1 MFITDLSI
9 RRPTVSWVMSLIL
22 IIFGLF
28 VFWKLP
34 VRELPNGIQPPVV
47 QVQVDYKS
55 AAASIVDQEVT
66 QVLEDVIG
74 GAEGIK
80 NIDSKSENGR
90 STINVEFDT
99 SIDLDNAANDI
110 RERVARVV
118 DNLPSESDPPQ
129 ILKRAAGFTTT
140 MWLSLSSSTWSDLE
154 LGDYAERFLVDQF
167 SSVKNVG
174 RIRVGGLRELSIRVW
189 VDPIKLAANDL
200 TIKEVESAM
209 RGENISLPAGTLEA
223 DNIDLT
229 LNLDKSYND
238 INSIKQLPIKK
249 KNNKVIL
256 LSDVANVEFGPVS
269 EKTLFK
275 AQTKDQINL
284 KTVGIGIYA
293 RSGAS
298 TVELSNE
305 IKKKIIEVKKSLPEE
320 LDLRV
325 SFNRANY
332 VEAAIEE
339 VYKTLFIAF
348 ILVVLIIYL
357 FLGNLKAVIVPAI
370 ALPVS
375 LIASFLGLYIFGLS
389 INIFVLLSFILAIGI
404 ITDDSVIM
412 TDAIYRRIENGENS
426 LVAAYKGS
434 KQISFAIIATTLIL
448 VAVFLPLI
456 FIKGISGTLFR
467 ETAIALS
474 FSIVVSSFV
483 ALTLSPMLASKFL
496 NKKTSKKFI
505 IRKFENIFSNFANF
519 YKETLGTVIYKT
531 RTVGIFIIFII
542 IASILLFN
550 FSKKEL
556 LPMEDRGAYLI
567 IGATDEGSSFEYTQ
581 EQAQKVEAR
590 LLPLLQAEDS
600 PYSRFIMRVPGFGSS
615 ANSYN
620 SFIIIALLDDWK
632 NRKKGQQIVLREA
645 IGKIVT
651 LPQALAFPISPQSI
665 RVSSYNKP
673 VQMVIYGSTYEE
685 LEEIQKKIIRKL
697 RSNKNLSRI
706 DSDYNRNKPEVKLII
721 NKNKAKDLGVS
732 TKAIGETLETLYGG
746 KKITTFN
753 KLGKEYPIIV
763 QQYLSDRRNKEGV
776 SKIFVRSETNS
787 KLISLANLVSFKEE
801 GSAKQLARY
810 NRQRAVTISAN
821 INEGYTLTEAIKF
834 FEEVMSSE
842 APKNQITWKGKSEE
856 IKETSNELFIIFAL
870 ALLTAYLVMAA
881 TFNSFI
887 HPFIIVLTVPLAIF
901 GGLVFI
907 LFLNS
912 SVNIFSQIALII
924 LIGISTKNSILIVDF
939 ANQIRTTGKNIDT
952 AVKEA
957 CAVRFRPIIMTSLS
971 TMIAMMPLVI
981 GNIGPGAG
989 EGSRLAVGSTI
1000 LGGMI
1005 ISTFFTLYVTPSM
1018 YLALAK
1024 NTKRIDVIDIEL
1036 KKNYLK
1042 NNIFIFI

>member
-1 MFITDLSI
+1 MFITELSI
-9 RRPTVSWVMSLIL
+9 KRPAFSWVMSLIL
-22 IIFGLF
+22 IVFGLF

-47 QVQVDYKS
+47 QVQINYKS
-55 AAASIVDQEVT
+55 ASASIVDQEVT
-66 QVLEDVIG
+66 QVVEDVIG

-110 RERVARVV
+110 RERVARIV

-154 LGDYAERFLVDQF
+154 LGDYADRYLVDQF
-167 SSVKNVG
+167 SSIKNVG
-174 RIRVGGLRELSIRVW
+174 RILVGGLRELSIRVW

-200 TIKEVESAM
+200 TIKEVELAM

-249 KNNKVIL
+249 TGNKVIL
-256 LSDVANVEFGPVS
+256 LSDVANIEFGPVS

-275 AQTKDQINL
+275 SQTKDQVNL

-298 TVELSNE
+298 TVELSDD
-305 IKKKIIEVKKSLPEE
+305 IKKRIIEVKKTLPDG

-339 VYKTLFIAF
+339 VYKTLLIAF

-357 FLGNLKAVIVPAI
+357 FLGNLKAVIVPAV

-412 TDAIYRRIENGENS
+412 TDAIYRRIENGETP

-434 KQISFAIIATTLIL
+434 KQITFAIIATTLIL

-456 FIKGISGTLFR
+456 FIEGISGTLFR

-474 FSIVVSSFV
+474 FSIIVSSFV

-496 NKKTSKKFI
+496 TKRTSKKFLI
-505 IRKFENIFSNFANF
+505 KKFENIFLKFSNY
-519 YKETLGTVIYKT
+519 YKETLEIAVYKT
-531 RTVGIFIIFII
+531 KTISFFIILIVV
-542 IASILLFN
+542 SSVLLFS

-556 LPMEDRGAYLI
+556 LPQEDRGAYLI
-567 IGATDEGSSFEYTQ
+567 IGFTDEGSSFEYTQ

-590 LLPLLQAEDS
+590 LIPLLQAEDS

-632 NRKKGQQIVLREA
+632 NRKKGQQIVIREA

-651 LPQALAFPISPQSI
+651 LPQAIAFPISPQSI
-665 RVSSYNKP
+665 RVSNYNKP

-685 LEEIQKKIIRKL
+685 LEEIQSKVIRKL
-697 RSNKNLSRI
+697 RSNRNLSRI
-706 DSDYNRNKPEVKLII
+706 ESDYNRNKPEVKLII
-721 NKNKAKDLGVS
+721 DQNKTKDLGVS
-732 TKAIGETLETLYGG
+732 TRSIGETLETLYGG
-746 KKITTFN
+746 KRITTFN

-763 QQYLSDRRNKEGV
+763 QQYLSDRRNKEGI
-776 SKIFVRSETNS
+776 SKIFVRSETNG

-801 GSAKQLARY
+801 GAAKELSRY
-810 NRQRAVTISAN
+810 NRQRAITISAN
-821 INEGYTLTEAIKF
+821 ISENYTLTEAIKF
-834 FEEVMSSE
+834 LEEVMADI
-842 APKNQITWKGKSEE
+842 APENQITWKGESEE

-870 ALLTAYLVMAA
+870 ALLTSYLVMAA

-887 HPFIIVLTVPLAIF
+887 HPFIIFLTVPLAIF

-924 LIGISTKNSILIVDF
+924 LIGISTKNSILIVDY
-939 ANQIRTTGKNIDT
+939 ANQIRTTGKNIDV

-957 CAVRFRPIIMTSLS
+957 CSVRFRPIMMTSLS
-971 TMIAMMPLVI
+971 TMIAMLPLII

-989 EGSRLAVGSTI
+989 EGSRLAIGSTI

-1024 NTKRIDVIDIEL
+1024 NTKRIDTIDLEL
-1036 KKNYLK
+1036 RRELSKK
-1042 NNIFIFI
+1042 

>member
-1 MFITDLSI
+1 MYITELSI
-9 RRPTVSWVMSLIL
+9 KRPVVSWVMSLIL
-22 IIFGLF
+22 IVFGIF

-34 VRELPNGIQPPVV
+34 VRELPSGIQPPVV

-55 AAASIVDQEVT
+55 ASAPIIDQEVT
-66 QVLEDVIG
+66 QVIEDVIG

-118 DNLPSESDPPQ
+118 DNLPTESDPPQ

-140 MWLSLSSSTWSDLE
+140 MWLALSSPTWSDLE
-154 LGDYAERFLVDQF
+154 LGDYAERYLVDTF

-174 RIRVGGLRELSIRVW
+174 RILVGGLRELSIRVW
-189 VDPIKLAANDL
+189 IDPVKLAANNL
-200 TIKEVESAM
+200 TIQEVEKAL
-209 RGENISLPAGTLEA
+209 RGENIRLPAGTLEA

-229 LNLDKSYND
+229 LNLDKSYN
-238 INSIKQLPIKK
+238 NVETLKQLPVKK
-249 KNNKVIL
+249 TNNKIVI
-256 LSDVANVEFGPVS
+256 LSDVATIEFGPVS

-275 AQTKDQINL
+275 AQRKDQLNL

-293 RSGAS
+293 KSGAS
-298 TVELSNE
+298 TVELSKE
-305 IKKKIIEVKKSLPEE
+305 IKNKIEEVKKTLPEG
-320 LDLRV
+320 LDLEIA
-325 SFNRANY
+325 FNRATY
-332 VEAAIEE
+332 VGAAINE
-339 VYKTLFIAF
+339 VYKTLIIAF
-348 ILVVLIIYL
+348 ILVVVIIYL

-375 LIASFLGLYIFGLS
+375 LIASFLGIYIFGLS

-412 TDAIYRRIENGENS
+412 TDAIYRRIENGETP

-434 KQISFAIIATTLIL
+434 RQITFAIIATTLIL
-448 VAVFLPLI
+448 IAVFLPLI
-456 FIKGISGTLFR
+456 FIEGISGTLFR

-483 ALTLSPMLASKFL
+483 ALTLSPMLGSKFL
-496 NKKTSKKFI
+496 KKKTNKNFFI
-505 IRKFENIFSNFANF
+505 TKFEKLFLGFSKF
-519 YKETLGTVIYKT
+519 YQETLNILINKT
-531 RTVGIFIIFII
+531 KIISVFIIFII
-542 IASILLFN
+542 LVSTLLFN

-556 LPMEDRGAYLI
+556 LPMEDRGAYLV
-567 IGATDEGSSFEYTQ
+567 IGFTDEGSSFEYTQ
-581 EQAQKVEAR
+581 EKAQIIEQR
-590 LLPLLQAEDS
+590 LIPLLQAEKS
-600 PYSRFIMRVPGFGSS
+600 PYKRFIMRVPGFGSS
-615 ANSYN
+615 ANSFN
-620 SFIIIALLDDWK
+620 SFIIIALLDRWE
-632 NRKKGQQIVLREA
+632 NRSKDSQTIMREA

-651 LPQALAFPISPQSI
+651 VPEAVAFPISPQSI

-685 LEEIQKKIIRKL
+685 LERIQKQVIRSL
-697 RSNKNLSRI
+697 RKNPNLSRLE
-706 DSDYNRNKPEVKLII
+706 SDYSRNKPEVKLVV

-732 TKAIGETLETLYGG
+732 TEKIGRTLETLYGG
-746 KKITTFN
+746 KKVTTFN
-753 KLGKEYPIIV
+753 KLGKEYPIIL
-763 QQYLSDRRNKEGV
+763 QQYLSDRRSKEGI
-776 SKIFVRSETNS
+776 SKIFVRSDTTG
-787 KLISLANLVSFKEE
+787 KLISLVNLIDFKEE
-801 GSAKQLARY
+801 GAAKELARY

-821 INEGYTLTEAIKF
+821 ISESYTLSEAIKYL
-834 FEEVMSSE
+834 ENTMIEI
-842 APKNQITWKGKSEE
+842 APQNRITWKGKSEE
-856 IKETSNELFIIFAL
+856 VKETTNELFIIFAL

-901 GGLVFI
+901 GGIIFI

-912 SVNIFSQIALII
+912 SINIFSQIALII
-924 LIGISTKNSILIVDF
+924 LIGISTKNSILIVDY
-939 ANQIRTTGKNIDT
+939 ANQIRTTGKNIEI

-957 CAVRFRPIIMTSLS
+957 CSIRFRPIIMTSLS
-971 TMIAMMPLVI
+971 TMFAMLPLVI
-981 GNIGPGAG
+981 GNLGPGAG

-1005 ISTFFTLYVTPSM
+1005 ISTFFTLYVTPTM

-1024 NTKRIDVIDIEL
+1024 NTKRIDSVDLEL
-1036 KKNYLK
+1036 KKQLR
-1042 NNIFIFI
+1042 

>member
-1 MFITDLSI
+1 MFITELSI

-47 QVQVDYKS
+47 QIQVDYKS
-55 AAASIVDQEVT
+55 AAASIIDQEVT

-99 SIDLDNAANDI
+99 SMDLDNAANDI

-140 MWLSLSSSTWSDLE
+140 MWLSLSSSKWSDLE
-154 LGDYAERFLVDQF
+154 LGDYAERFLIDQF

-200 TIKEVESAM
+200 TIQELELAL

-249 KNNKVIL
+249 TNNNVIL
-256 LSDVANVEFGPVS
+256 LADVANIEFGPVS

-275 AQTKDQINL
+275 AQTKDQVNL

-298 TVELSNE
+298 TVELSDN
-305 IKKKIIEVKKSLPEE
+305 IKKRIIEVKKSLPEE

-339 VYKTLFIAF
+339 VYKTLIIAF

-412 TDAIYRRIENGENS
+412 TDAIYRRIENGETP
-426 LVAAYKGS
+426 LIAAYKGS

-456 FIKGISGTLFR
+456 FIEGISGTLFK
-467 ETAIALS
+467 ETAITLS
-474 FSIVVSSFV
+474 FSIIISSFV

-496 NKKTSKKFI
+496 YKRKSKKI
-505 IRKFENIFSNFANF
+505 VIQKFEKIFLSFANF
-519 YKETLGTVIYKT
+519 YKETLDIIVNKT
-531 RTVGIFIIFII
+531 RIVGFFIIFII
-542 IASILLFN
+542 FSSILLFT

-590 LLPLLQAEDS
+590 LLPLLQTEDS

-632 NRKKGQQIVLREA
+632 NRKKSQQVVLREA

-665 RVSSYNKP
+665 RVSNYNKP
-673 VQMVIYGSTYEE
+673 VQMVIYGNTYSE
-685 LEEIQKKIIRKL
+685 LEEIQKKVIRKL

-706 DSDYNRNKPEVKLII
+706 ESDYNRNKPEVKLII
-721 NKNKAKDLGVS
+721 NKSKAKDLGVS
-732 TKAIGETLETLYGG
+732 TKTIGETLETLYGG

-763 QQYLSDRRNKEGV
+763 QQYLSDRRNKNGI
-776 SKIFVRSETNS
+776 SKIFIRSETNG
-787 KLISLANLVSFKEE
+787 KLISLANLVSFKDE
-801 GSAKQLARY
+801 GAAKQLARY
-810 NRQRAVTISAN
+810 NRQRAVTVSAN
-821 INEGYTLTEAIKF
+821 INENYTLAEAIKF
-834 FEEVMSSE
+834 FENVMVDIS
-842 APKNQITWKGKSEE
+842 PKNQITWKGKSEE
-856 IKETSNELFIIFAL
+856 LKETSNELFIIFAL

-887 HPFIIVLTVPLAIF
+887 HPFIIILTVPLAIF

-924 LIGISTKNSILIVDF
+924 LIGISTKNSILIVDY
-939 ANQIRTTGKNIDT
+939 ANQIRTTGKSIET
-952 AVKEA
+952 AVREA
-957 CAVRFRPIIMTSLS
+957 CSVRFRPIIMTSLS

-1005 ISTFFTLYVTPSM
+1005 ISTFFTLYITPSM
-1018 YLALAK
+1018 YLALAQ
-1024 NTKRIDVIDIEL
+1024 NTKRIDAVDIEL
-1036 KKNYLK
+1036 KKELSK
-1042 NNIFIFI
+1042 K

>member
-1 MFITDLSI
+1 MFITELSI
-9 RRPTVSWVMSLIL
+9 RRPVVSWVMSLIL
-22 IIFGLF
+22 IVFGLF

-34 VRELPNGIQPPVV
+34 VRELPSGIQPPVV
-47 QVQVDYKS
+47 QVQVNYNS
-55 AAASIVDQEVT
+55 AAAPIVNQEVT

-90 STINVEFDT
+90 STINIEFDT
-99 SIDLDNAANDI
+99 SIELDNAANDV

-118 DNLPSESDPPQ
+118 DNLPSEADPPQ

-140 MWLSLSSSTWSDLE
+140 MWLALSSSTWSDLE
-154 LGDYAERFLVDQF
+154 LGDYAERYLVDTF

-174 RIRVGGLRELSIRVW
+174 RILVGGLRELSIRVW
-189 VDPIKLAANDL
+189 IDPIKLAANDL
-200 TIKEVESAM
+200 TIQEVEQAL
-209 RGENISLPAGTLEA
+209 RGENIRLPAGTLEA

-229 LNLDKSYND
+229 LNLDKSYNS
-238 INSIKQLPIKK
+238 IETIKQLPIKK
-249 KNNKVIL
+249 NNKQIVT
-256 LSDVANVEFGPVS
+256 LSDVAKIEFGPVS

-275 AQTKDQINL
+275 AQRKDQLNL

-298 TVELSNE
+298 TVELSKE
-305 IKKKIIEVKKSLPEE
+305 IKKKIFEVNKTLPDGLKLEIA
-320 LDLRV
+320 
-325 SFNRANY
+325 FNRATY
-332 VEAAIEE
+332 VGAAINE
-339 VYKTLFIAF
+339 VYKTLVIAF
-348 ILVVLIIYL
+348 VLVVIIIYL

-375 LIASFLGLYIFGLS
+375 LIASFLGIYLFGLS

-412 TDAIYRRIENGENS
+412 TDAIYRRIENGETP
-426 LVAAYKGS
+426 LVASYKGS
-434 KQISFAIIATTLIL
+434 KQITFAIIATTLIL
-448 VAVFLPLI
+448 IAVFLPLI
-456 FIKGISGTLFR
+456 FIEGISGTLFK

-496 NKKTSKKFI
+496 TKKTDKNFI
-505 IRKFENIFSNFANF
+505 INRFEKFFLSFSKF
-519 YKETLGTVIYKT
+519 YEETLTVLMKKT
-531 RTVGIFIIFII
+531 KSITMFIILII
-542 IASILLFN
+542 VGSVLLFD

-556 LPMEDRGAYLI
+556 LPMEDRGAYLV
-567 IGATDEGSSFEYTQ
+567 IGFTDEGSSFEYTQ
-581 EQAQKVEAR
+581 EKAQVIEKR
-590 LLPLLQAEDS
+590 LIPLLQEENS

-615 ANSYN
+615 ANSFN
-620 SFIIIALLDDWK
+620 SFIIIALLDNWD
-632 NRKKGQQIVLREA
+632 NRKKNSQTVMREA

-651 LPQALAFPISPQSI
+651 VPQAVAFPISPQSI

-685 LEEIQKKIIRKL
+685 LEKIQSQVIRTL
-697 RSNKNLSRI
+697 RKNGNLSRI
-706 DSDYNRNKPEVKLII
+706 ESDYSRNKPEVKLLI

-732 TKAIGETLETLYGG
+732 TEKIGRTLETLYGG
-746 KKITTFN
+746 KRVTTFN
-753 KLGKEYPIIV
+753 KLGKEYPIIL
-763 QQYLSDRRNKEGV
+763 QQYLADRRNKEGI
-776 SKIFVRSETNS
+776 SKIFVRSDTTG
-787 KLISLANLVSFKEE
+787 KLISLVNLVDFKEV
-801 GSAKQLARY
+801 GAAKELSRY
-810 NRQRAVTISAN
+810 NRQPAVTISAN
-821 INEGYTLTEAIKF
+821 ISENYSLSDAIKYLENTM
-834 FEEVMSSE
+834 EEV
-842 APKNQITWKGKSEE
+842 APQNQITWKGKSEE
-856 IKETSNELFIIFAL
+856 VKETSNELFIIFAL

-881 TFNSFI
+881 TFNSFV
-887 HPFIIVLTVPLAIF
+887 HPFIIILTVPLAIF

-924 LIGISTKNSILIVDF
+924 LIGISTKNSILIVDY
-939 ANQIRTTGKNIDT
+939 ANQIRTKGKNIET

-957 CAVRFRPIIMTSLS
+957 CSIRFRPIIMTSLS

-1005 ISTFFTLYVTPSM
+1005 ISTFFTLYVTPTM

-1024 NTKRIDVIDIEL
+1024 NTKRIDAVDIEL
-1036 KKNYLK
+1036 KKELR
-1042 NNIFIFI
+1042 

>member
-1 MFITDLSI
+1 MFITELSI
-9 RRPTVSWVMSLIL
+9 KRPTVSWVMSLIL
-22 IIFGLF
+22 VIFGLF

-66 QVLEDVIG
+66 QVVEDVIG

-90 STINVEFDT
+90 STINIEFET
-99 SIDLDNAANDI
+99 NIDLDNAANDI

-154 LGDYAERFLVDQF
+154 LGDYAERYLVDQF
-167 SSVKNVG
+167 SSIKNVG
-174 RIRVGGLRELSIRVW
+174 RILVGGLRELSIRVW

-249 KNNKVIL
+249 TNNKVIL
-256 LSDVANVEFGPVS
+256 LSDVANIEFGPVS

-298 TVELSNE
+298 TVELSKD
-305 IKKKIIEVKKSLPEE
+305 IKKKIIEIRKSLPEE

-339 VYKTLFIAF
+339 VYKTLLIAF

-412 TDAIYRRIENGENS
+412 TDAIYRRIENGETPLIAS
-426 LVAAYKGS
+426 YKGS

-456 FIKGISGTLFR
+456 FIEGISGTLFK

-474 FSIVVSSFV
+474 FSIIISSFV

-496 NKKTSKKFI
+496 GKKTSKKVFLQ
-505 IRKFENIFSNFANF
+505 KFEKIFANFANF
-519 YKETLGTVIYKT
+519 YKESLNNIIN
-531 RTVGIFIIFII
+531 RTYIVSFFIIFII
-542 IASILLFN
+542 FVSVLLFN

-567 IGATDEGSSFEYTQ
+567 IGSTDEGSSFEYTQ

-590 LLPLLQAEDS
+590 LIPLLQAENS
-600 PYSRFIMRVPGFGSS
+600 PYSRFIMRVPGFGNS

-632 NRKKGQQIVLREA
+632 NRKKGQQVVLREA

-665 RVSSYNKP
+665 RVSNYNKP
-673 VQMVIYGSTYEE
+673 VQMVIYGTTYEE
-685 LEEIQKKIIRKL
+685 LENIQKKVINKL
-697 RSNKNLSRI
+697 RTNKNLSRI

-776 SKIFVRSETNS
+776 SKIFVRSETNG
-787 KLISLANLVSFKEE
+787 KLISLANLVNFKEE
-801 GSAKQLARY
+801 GSAKELARY

-821 INEGYTLTEAIKF
+821 INEGYTLNEAIRY
-834 FEEVMSSE
+834 FEEVMANF

-856 IKETSNELFIIFAL
+856 IKETSNELIIIFVL

-887 HPFIIVLTVPLAIF
+887 HPFIIILTVPLAIF

-912 SVNIFSQIALII
+912 SINIFSQIALII
-924 LIGISTKNSILIVDF
+924 LIGISTKNSILIVDY
-939 ANQIRTTGKNIDT
+939 ANQIRTTGKNIET
-952 AVKEA
+952 SVKEA
-957 CAVRFRPIIMTSLS
+957 CEVRFRPIIMTSLS

-1005 ISTFFTLYVTPSM
+1005 ISTFFTLYITPSM

-1024 NTKRIDVIDIEL
+1024 NTKRIDIVDLEL
-1036 KKNYLK
+1036 KKELSK
-1042 NNIFIFI
+1042 K

>member
-1 MFITDLSI
+1 MFITELSI
-9 RRPTVSWVMSLIL
+9 RRPVVSWVMSLIL
-22 IIFGLF
+22 IVFGLF

-34 VRELPNGIQPPVV
+34 VRELPSGIQPPVV
-47 QVQVDYKS
+47 QVQVNYNS
-55 AAASIVDQEVT
+55 AAAPIVNQEVT

-90 STINVEFDT
+90 STINIEFDT
-99 SIDLDNAANDI
+99 SIELDNAANDV

-118 DNLPSESDPPQ
+118 DNLPSEADPPQ

-140 MWLSLSSSTWSDLE
+140 MWLALSSSTWSDLE
-154 LGDYAERFLVDQF
+154 LGDYAERYLVDTF

-174 RIRVGGLRELSIRVW
+174 RILVGGLRELSIRVW
-189 VDPIKLAANDL
+189 IDPIKLAANDL
-200 TIKEVESAM
+200 TIQEVEQAL
-209 RGENISLPAGTLEA
+209 RGENIRLPAGTLEA

-229 LNLDKSYND
+229 LNLDKSYNS
-238 INSIKQLPIKK
+238 IETIKQLPIKK
-249 KNNKVIL
+249 NNKQIVT
-256 LSDVANVEFGPVS
+256 LSDVAKIEFGPVS

-275 AQTKDQINL
+275 AQRKDQLNL

-298 TVELSNE
+298 TVELSKE
-305 IKKKIIEVKKSLPEE
+305 IKKKIFEVNKTLPDGLKLEIA
-320 LDLRV
+320 
-325 SFNRANY
+325 FNRATY
-332 VEAAIEE
+332 VGAAINE
-339 VYKTLFIAF
+339 VYKTLVIAF
-348 ILVVLIIYL
+348 ILVVIIIYL

-375 LIASFLGLYIFGLS
+375 LIASFLGIYLFGLS

-412 TDAIYRRIENGENS
+412 TDAIYRRIENGETP
-426 LVAAYKGS
+426 LVASYKGS
-434 KQISFAIIATTLIL
+434 KQITFAIIATTLIL
-448 VAVFLPLI
+448 IAVFLPLI
-456 FIKGISGTLFR
+456 FIEGISGTLFK

-496 NKKTSKKFI
+496 TKKTDKNFI
-505 IRKFENIFSNFANF
+505 INRFEKFFLSFSKF
-519 YKETLGTVIYKT
+519 YEETLTVLMKKT
-531 RTVGIFIIFII
+531 KSITIFIILII
-542 IASILLFN
+542 VGSILLFD

-556 LPMEDRGAYLI
+556 LPMEDRGAYLV
-567 IGATDEGSSFEYTQ
+567 IGFTDEGSSFEYTQ
-581 EQAQKVEAR
+581 EKAQVIEKR
-590 LLPLLQAEDS
+590 LIPLLQEENS

-615 ANSYN
+615 ANSFN
-620 SFIIIALLDDWK
+620 SFIIIALLDNWD
-632 NRKKGQQIVLREA
+632 NRKKNSQTVMREA

-651 LPQALAFPISPQSI
+651 VPQAVAFPISPQSI

-673 VQMVIYGSTYEE
+673 VQMVVYGSTYEE
-685 LEEIQKKIIRKL
+685 LEKIQSQVIRTL
-697 RSNKNLSRI
+697 RKNGNLSRI
-706 DSDYNRNKPEVKLII
+706 ESDYSRNKPEVKLLI

-732 TKAIGETLETLYGG
+732 TEKIGRTLETLYGG
-746 KKITTFN
+746 KRVTTFN
-753 KLGKEYPIIV
+753 KLGKEYPIIL
-763 QQYLSDRRNKEGV
+763 QQYLADRRNKEGI
-776 SKIFVRSETNS
+776 SKIFVRSDTTG
-787 KLISLANLVSFKEE
+787 KLISLVNLVDFKEV
-801 GSAKQLARY
+801 GAAKELSRY
-810 NRQRAVTISAN
+810 NRQPAVTISAN
-821 INEGYTLTEAIKF
+821 ISENYSLSDAIKYLENTM
-834 FEEVMSSE
+834 EEV
-842 APKNQITWKGKSEE
+842 APQNQITWKGKSEE
-856 IKETSNELFIIFAL
+856 VKETSNELFIIFAL

-881 TFNSFI
+881 TFNSFV
-887 HPFIIVLTVPLAIF
+887 HPFIIILTVPLAIF

-924 LIGISTKNSILIVDF
+924 LIGISTKNSILIVDY
-939 ANQIRTTGKNIDT
+939 ANQIRTKGKNIET

-957 CAVRFRPIIMTSLS
+957 CSIRFRPIIMTSLS

-1005 ISTFFTLYVTPSM
+1005 ISTFFTLYVTPAM

-1024 NTKRIDVIDIEL
+1024 NTKRIDAVDIEL
-1036 KKNYLK
+1036 KKELR
-1042 NNIFIFI
+1042 